1 MVHFSRTLQ
10 LKQPSRFKLK
20 RRGWNKQPATEPLL
34 IRAEREEVGCAVVTH
49 PLDVF
54 ASVAVVLVD
63 SCPWRHGEQHFYA
76 APCPEERRERSAGES
91 RGSQLTSAVRG
102 LSQPRALTLARLT
115 LSHHPAQSSPFNDKS
130 SLYYQI
136 CLSRSINKNNSPHE
150 RRVEKQMPICCVNQS
165 QAWKLG
171 L

>member
-20 RRGWNKQPATEPLL
+20 QRSWNKQPVTEPLL
-34 IRAEREEVGCAVVTH
+34 LRAKREEVGCTVPTH
-49 PLDVF
+49 PLVVF

-102 LSQPRALTLARLT
+102 LSQPRAPTLARLT
-115 LSHHPAQSSPFNDKS
+115 LSHHSAQSSSFNDKS

-136 CLSRSINKNNSPHE
+136 CLSRSITDSPHGAKK
-150 RRVEKQMPICCVNQS
+150 RKKSGCQYV
-165 QAWKLG
+165 A
-171 L
+171 